1 MFILRS
7 GSAAGTSSPEVSL
20 SAKQVIST
28 THTQNPIQIL
38 SFGYTAGGCLMD
50 PRDGSDYD
58 YMSRGVL
65 AASTPQLAK
74 AVIDLGLAYPETK
87 RDHEDKFS
95 G

>member
-1 MFILRS
+1 
-7 GSAAGTSSPEVSL
+7 
-20 SAKQVIST
+20 
-28 THTQNPIQIL
+28 
-38 SFGYTAGGCLMD
+38 MD